1 MRLFLNVA
9 AMVLLIGPSYAL
21 AGNWWETIKM
31 KGDLR
36 YRHEMI
42 DIEGK
47 DARHRHR
54 IRARIGITGE
64 VSPYTKVGIQLATGS
79 DDPVSTNQTLDNAF
93 STKQVGIDL
102 AYFEAYHDATPGLTI
117 TGGKFKN
124 PFFRPGSSQ
133 LIWDSDWNPEGGAA
147 TYKRDMDRFSIM
159 LTGSGLWIYERSS
172 GDDSYIGAGQ
182 AVGRFHFN
190 EKKSSIAVGGGYF
203 NYANTEGFEVF
214 YNPMK
219 SKGNSGSPVVDT
231 SAVVDTLGNISIEYD
246 TTSYKY
252 ATDFDC
258 FELFVEAT
266 HTFDNIS
273 VTVMVDYVTNRA
285 ADSLR
290 SGWLVGFK
298 AGKMKKPGS
307 WEARY
312 TYRNLKKDAVVGIF
326 THSDFGGGGTDA
338 KGHEIG
344 GAVQLATNTAFKVT
358 CFITEI
364 GLQGDETENYKKL
377 QVDLQLKF

>member
-1 MRLFLNVA
+1 MN
-9 AMVLLIGPSYAL
+9 
-21 AGNWWETIKM
+21 
-31 KGDLR
+31 GDLR

-42 DIEGK
+42 DAEGK
-47 DARHRHR
+47 DAWYRHR

-64 VSPYTKVGIQLATGS
+64 VSPYTTVGFQLATGS

-102 AYFEAYHDATPGLTI
+102 AYFEAYHDAAPGLTI
-117 TGGKFKN
+117 AGGKFKN

-133 LIWDSDWNPEGGAA
+133 LVWDSDWNPEGGAVA
-147 TYKRDMDRFSIM
+147 YK
-159 LTGSGLWIYERSS
+159 WSS
-172 GDDSYIGAGQ
+172 LA
-182 AVGRFHFN
+182 F
-190 EKKSSIAVGGGYF
+190 GGGYF

-231 SAVVDTLGNISIEYD
+231 SAVVDTLGNISIAYD

-258 FELFVEAT
+258 FELFVEAKT
-266 HTFDNIS
+266 EFNEIP
-273 VTVMVDYVTNRA
+273 VTVMVDYVSNVA
-285 ADSLR
+285 ADSLG

-298 AGKMKKPGS
+298 AGKAKKPGS

-312 TYRNLKKDAVVGIF
+312 TYRNLEKDAVVGIF

-344 GAVQLATNTAFKVT
+344 GAVQLAANTALKVT
-358 CFITEI
+358 CYITEI
-364 GLQGDETENYKKL
+364 GLQEDETENLKKL

>member
-1 MRLFLNVA
+1 MRLFLNVTA
-9 AMVLLIGPSYAL
+9 LVLLIGPSYAL

-42 DIEGK
+42 DTEDK

-64 VSPYTKVGIQLATGS
+64 VSPYTTVGIQLATGS
-79 DDPVSTNQTLDNAF
+79 DDPVSTNQTLDDAF

-102 AYFEAYHDATPGLTI
+102 AYFEAYHDAAPGLTVR
-117 TGGKFKN
+117 GGKFRN

-147 TYKRDMDRFSIM
+147 TYKRDMGRFSVM
-159 LTGSGLWIYERSS
+159 LIGSGLWIDERSS
-172 GDDSYIGAGQ
+172 GDDSYIAAGQ
-182 AVGRFHFN
+182 VMGRLHLN
-190 EKKSSIAVGGGYF
+190 ETKSNLAFGGGYF

-214 YNPMK
+214 YDPMK

-231 SAVVDTLGNISIEYD
+231 SAVVDTLGSISIEYD
-246 TTSYKY
+246 TTSFKY

-258 FELFVEAT
+258 FELFVEAN
-266 HTFDNIS
+266 HTFDNIP
-273 VTVMVDYVTNRA
+273 VTVMVDYVTNMA
-285 ADSLR
+285 ADSLG

-298 AGKMKKPGS
+298 AGKAGKSGS

-312 TYRNLKKDAVVGIF
+312 TYRNLEKDAVAGIF
-326 THSDFGGGGTDA
+326 THSDFGCGGTDA

-344 GAVQLATNTAFKVT
+344 GAVQLATNTAVKVT
-358 CFITEI
+358 CYIAEI
-364 GLQGDETENYKKL
+364 GLQEDETENFKKL

>member
-31 KGDLR
+31 NGDLR

-42 DIEGK
+42 DAEGK
-47 DARHRHR
+47 DAWYRHR

-64 VSPYTKVGIQLATGS
+64 VSPYTTVGFQLATGS

-102 AYFEAYHDATPGLTI
+102 AYFEAYHDAAPGLTI
-117 TGGKFKN
+117 AGGKFKN

-133 LIWDSDWNPEGGAA
+133 LVWDSDWNPEGGAV
-147 TYKRDMDRFSIM
+147 TYKCDMDQFSIM
-159 LTGSGLWIYERSS
+159 LIGSGLWIDERSS
-172 GDDSYIGAGQ
+172 GDDSYIAAGQ

-190 EKKSSIAVGGGYF
+190 EKKSSLAFGGGYF
-203 NYANTEGFEVF
+203 NYANTEGFDVF

-231 SAVVDTLGNISIEYD
+231 SAVVDTLGNISIAYD

-258 FELFVEAT
+258 FELFVEAKT
-266 HTFDNIS
+266 EFNEMP
-273 VTVMVDYVTNRA
+273 VTVMVDYVSNVA
-285 ADSLR
+285 ADSLG

-298 AGKMKKPGS
+298 AGKAKKPGS

-312 TYRNLKKDAVVGIF
+312 TYRNLEKDAVVGIF

-344 GAVQLATNTAFKVT
+344 GAVQLAANTALKVT
-358 CFITEI
+358 CYITEI
-364 GLQGDETENYKKL
+364 GLQEDETENLKKL

>member
-9 AMVLLIGPSYAL
+9 ALVLLIGPSYAL

-36 YRHEMI
+36 YRHEMV
-42 DIEGK
+42 DVEDK

-54 IRARIGITGE
+54 IRARIGLTGE
-64 VSPYTKVGIQLATGS
+64 VSPYTRVGIQLATGS

-93 STKQVGIDL
+93 STKQVGINL
-102 AYFEAYHDATPGLTI
+102 AYFEAYHNATPGLTI

-147 TYKRDMDRFSIM
+147 TYKRDVDQFSIM
-159 LTGSGLWIYERSS
+159 LIGSGLWIDERSS
-172 GDDSYIGAGQ
+172 GDDSYIAAGQ

-190 EKKSSIAVGGGYF
+190 EKKSSIAFGGGYF
-203 NYANTEGFEVF
+203 NYANTEGFEPF
-214 YNPMK
+214 YDPDDLL
-219 SKGNSGSPVVDT
+219 GNSLLPVVDG
-231 SAVVDTLGNISIEYD
+231 VGD
-246 TTSYKY
+246 TTGYVY
-252 ATDFDC
+252 ATDYDLL
-258 FELFVEAT
+258 ELFAEAT
-266 HTFDNIS
+266 YTFDNIP
-273 VTVMVDYVTNRA
+273 VTVMADYVTNNA
-285 ADSLR
+285 ADSLG

-298 AGKMKKPGS
+298 AGKAKKPGS

-312 TYRNLKKDAVVGIF
+312 TYRNLEKDAVVGIF
-326 THSDFGGGGTDA
+326 THSDFRGGGTDA

-344 GAVQLATNTAFKVT
+344 GAVQLAANTAFKVT
-358 CFITEI
+358 CFINEL
-364 GLQGDETENYKKL
+364 GLQENETENFKRL

>member
-31 KGDLR
+31 NGDLR

-42 DIEGK
+42 DAEGK
-47 DARHRHR
+47 DARYRHR

-64 VSPYTKVGIQLATGS
+64 VSPYTTVGFQLATGS

-117 TGGKFKN
+117 AGGKFKN

-133 LIWDSDWNPEGGAA
+133 LVWDSDWNPEGGAV
-147 TYKRDMDRFSIM
+147 TYKCDMDQLSIM
-159 LTGSGLWIYERSS
+159 LIGSGLWIDERSS
-172 GDDSYIGAGQ
+172 GDDSYIAAGQ

-190 EKKSSIAVGGGYF
+190 EKKSSLAFGGGYF
-203 NYANTEGFEVF
+203 NYANTEGFDVF

-231 SAVVDTLGNISIEYD
+231 SAVVDTLGNISIAYD

-258 FELFVEAT
+258 FELFVEAKT
-266 HTFDNIS
+266 EFNEIP
-273 VTVMVDYVTNRA
+273 VTVMVDYVSNVA
-285 ADSLR
+285 ADSLG

-298 AGKMKKPGS
+298 AGKAKKPGS

-312 TYRNLKKDAVVGIF
+312 TYRNLEKDAVVGIF

-344 GAVQLATNTAFKVT
+344 GAVQLAANTALKVT
-358 CFITEI
+358 CYITEI
-364 GLQGDETENYKKL
+364 GLQEDETENLKKL
-377 QVDLQLKF
+377 QLDLQLKF